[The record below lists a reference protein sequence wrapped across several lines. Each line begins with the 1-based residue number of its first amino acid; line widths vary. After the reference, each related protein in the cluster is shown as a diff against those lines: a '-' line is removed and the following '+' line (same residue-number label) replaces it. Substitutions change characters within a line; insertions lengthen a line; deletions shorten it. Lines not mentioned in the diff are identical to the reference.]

1 MVKYAL
7 KIFLSGLRGSSIN
20 FLGRNSV
27 LRGSF
32 EQYAPHAVLS
42 KLNYS
47 LAEEYVYI
55 NVVLQCGMNDSV
67 HFHVCSCMGIFL
79 SVCDSRS

>member
-32 EQYAPHAVLS
+32 SMPHMHTVLS

-47 LAEEYVYI
+47 SAEENVYI
-55 NVVLQCGMNDSV
+55 IVLQCGMNDSV